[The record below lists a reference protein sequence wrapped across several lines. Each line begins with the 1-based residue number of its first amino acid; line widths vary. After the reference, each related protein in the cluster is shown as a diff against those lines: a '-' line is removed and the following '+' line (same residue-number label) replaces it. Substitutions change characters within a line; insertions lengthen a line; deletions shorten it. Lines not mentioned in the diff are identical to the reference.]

1 MTPSPLIKYRSV
13 SKVSPETN
21 NRYQI
26 GLVLRENG
34 RFEVYS
40 DFILVNQYFNPSLQ
54 CVDIETDF
62 DQFYLKF
69 VEADR
74 TMSAPNEPVT
84 EKT

>member
-1 MTPSPLIKYRSV
+1 M
-13 SKVSPETN
+13 
-21 NRYQI
+21 I

-54 CVDIETDF
+54 CVDMETDF

-69 VEADR
+69 VQTDR
-74 TMSAPNEPVT
+74 TRSDPA
-84 EKT
+84 